1 MVLNVKSVG
10 WKLSVMVMLLVV
22 CDCVAVVVRTRL
34 NVMAKIAS
42 VLAILIGDTPFT
54 LNLYSGAF
62 LFIFIWGVD
71 ENILGFGGFYRL
83 VWEVLVQLRFGV
95 EKWGEWCV

>member
-42 VLAILIGDTPFT
+42 VLAILIGDTP
-54 LNLYSGAF
+54 LL
-62 LFIFIWGVD
+62 
-71 ENILGFGGFYRL
+71 
-83 VWEVLVQLRFGV
+83 
-95 EKWGEWCV
+95 